1 MSFRQRVPVLRRE
14 INTPRRAGLAGGTAG
29 FKPVNEPVGPDK
41 AWLQLKNDSTR
52 RIGFYFALAFVFFR
66 FSLLHE
72 LLTVKLGF
80 NTYILYLIGP
90 PALLLLLMTGGLP
103 RALRSRTAWC
113 WLWFTV
119 WMVAC
124 IPFSFWPGGSVSI
137 ASAYIRTEVPMLF
150 LVAGMVVTLAEC
162 YQMIAAISLA
172 AVVNVYMAKS
182 FAELDIAGRFNM
194 AFSSIANANDMAA
207 HLLLVLPILS
217 FYIFGPNQRF
227 LWRVLGLLVLGNG
240 LYLILGTG
248 SRGAFVSLLVMVLV
262 LVWKGSALQ
271 RTVVLAGFP
280 LAFLLIVPVLPQA
293 TSDRLLSV
301 FGPGGGELES
311 SEAQGSRQQRMN
323 LLQRSLLHTFTHPLF
338 GVGPGQ
344 FLDYDSN
351 DLIANRKRGTWQ
363 VSHNAYTQVSSE
375 LGIPGFLFM
384 MGGTLG
390 AFVTLNRLSKRLRNA
405 RDCLE
410 VRRLRSLVTLVL
422 VSQASFCTSIF
433 FLSLGYRFYL
443 PFIAG
448 LTIALQAAIN
458 AELPQIEQAA
468 ANAAE
473 RYRLQQQPRS
483 VGGVS
488 QEMPA

>member
-1 MSFRQRVPVLRRE
+1 MPRRE
-14 INTPRRAGLAGGTAG
+14 TDAPRRVGLASATPAPT
-29 FKPVNEPVGPDK
+29 PVNEPVVPDK
-41 AWLQLKNDSTR
+41 AWLLLKNDSIR
-52 RIGFYFALAFVFFR
+52 KIGFYFALAFVFFR

-72 LLTVKLGF
+72 LLTAKLGF

-113 WLWFTV
+113 WLLFTI
-119 WMVAC
+119 WMAAC
-124 IPFSFWPGGSVSI
+124 VPFSFWRAGSLTITS
-137 ASAYIRTEVPMLF
+137 SYIRTEAPMLF
-150 LVAGMVVTLAEC
+150 LVAGMAVTLAEC
-162 YQMIAAISLA
+162 YQIIAAISLSA
-172 AVVNVYMAKS
+172 AFNVYMAKS

-207 HLLLVLPILS
+207 HLLLVLPILG
-217 FYIFGPNQRF
+217 FYVFGPKQR
-227 LWRVLGLLVLGNG
+227 LIWRILGLLVLGYG

-248 SRGAFVSLLVMVLV
+248 SRGAFVSLMVMILV
-262 LVWKGSALQ
+262 LVMKGSGLQ
-271 RTVVLAGFP
+271 RMVVLAGFP
-280 LAFLLIVPVLPQA
+280 IAFLLIVPVLPQA

-301 FGPGGGELES
+301 FGSGGGELES
-311 SEAQGSRQQRMN
+311 SEAQGSRQQRMY
-323 LLQRSLLHTFTHPLF
+323 LLQRSLLHTFTHPIF

-351 DLIANRKRGTWQ
+351 YLIANQKRGTWQ
-363 VSHNAYTQVSSE
+363 VSHNAYTQISSE

-390 AFVTLNRLSKRLRNA
+390 AFFTLSRLSKRLRNA

-410 VRRLRSLVTLVL
+410 VRRLRSLVTMVL

-448 LTIALQAAIN
+448 LTIALQVAIN
-458 AELPQIEQAA
+458 AELPQIEQSA

-473 RYRLQQQPRS
+473 RYRLQQPRS

-488 QEMPA
+488 QETPA